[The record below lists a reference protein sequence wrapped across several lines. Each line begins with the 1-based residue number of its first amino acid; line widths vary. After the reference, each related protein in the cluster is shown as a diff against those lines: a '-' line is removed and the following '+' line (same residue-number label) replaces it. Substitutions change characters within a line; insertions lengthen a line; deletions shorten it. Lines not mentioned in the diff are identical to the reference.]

1 MMGDYLLAGM
11 AALFICYGLFEALK
25 LEKGAMVCLMGV
37 FFFNRH

>member
-25 LEKGAMVCLMGV
+25 
-37 FFFNRH
+37 